1 MAMIPINPT
10 APPWLEQFDLATLI
24 SECNFSINLHPS
36 GLRSSRI
43 NDPLVD
49 GLLDTVLTQARIE
62 PSDYERDMARRH
74 LAVKLQMLFRVW
86 VEEGLKATMDGSQ
99 LYSYRKRSYEG
110 EDADIQGP
118 AKRVADGFVGDRDFR
133 CPYIVR
139 NPDDKQHKECEGKRF
154 PNPRKLKEHI
164 WRFTKPF
171 KCPTCF
177 EGFGREKTKAIHCD
191 QRKVK
196 CVPAEQNHY
205 DGSHE
210 QHRDRSI
217 DRAKNTPEIIQ
228 IFEEYEDAVG
238 VNGHSILSGFNVTGV
253 DAQRRRRGRLPPAV
267 DHRHQEE
274 PTAAYFAA
282 YSEAIPDTSTSSE
295 RILSG
300 SISSNIFSAA
310 DSSILAGKYNR
321 RL

>member
-1 MAMIPINPT
+1 MAMIPVNPT

-24 SECNFSINLHPS
+24 SECNFQINLHPS

-49 GLLDTVLTQARIE
+49 DLLDTILRQARIE
-62 PSDYERDMARRH
+62 PSNYERDMARRH

-154 PNPRKLKEHI
+154 PNPRKLKSV
-164 WRFTKPF
+164 R
-171 KCPTCF
+171 
-177 EGFGREKTKAIHCD
+177 
-191 QRKVK
+191 
-196 CVPAEQNHY
+196 
-205 DGSHE
+205 
-210 QHRDRSI
+210 
-217 DRAKNTPEIIQ
+217 
-228 IFEEYEDAVG
+228 IFETYERSD
-238 VNGHSILSGFNVTGV
+238 
-253 DAQRRRRGRLPPAV
+253 
-267 DHRHQEE
+267 
-274 PTAAYFAA
+274 
-282 YSEAIPDTSTSSE
+282 
-295 RILSG
+295 
-300 SISSNIFSAA
+300 
-310 DSSILAGKYNR
+310 
-321 RL
+321 